1 MANYTHKAI
10 LQTFDEML
18 MEMPFEKITVSA
30 LVARCEISSN
40 TFYYHFQDIYD
51 LLDEWMDEQKNKYF
65 QETKHIEN
73 WDGQLKILLHKI
85 QKEPERVQHI
95 SSSISRERVENY
107 VFNSVETW
115 FYEGVTKRAAAIPN
129 LTEEKVR
136 RIAEFYCYAFL
147 GLFLKFIWGQ
157 MKADVDEN
165 VDSIYQIFREVW
177 KYMTETEKKKKK

>member
-1 MANYTHKAI
+1 
-10 LQTFDEML
+10 
-18 MEMPFEKITVSA
+18 
-30 LVARCEISSN
+30 
-40 TFYYHFQDIYD
+40 
-51 LLDEWMDEQKNKYF
+51 MDEQKNKYF

-177 KYMTETEKKKKK
+177 KYMTETETEEEK